1 MASSRQSAPGP
12 PAGSL
17 APVGAKP
24 PCSSRGAGSE
34 AVDHRNPA
42 SGAVSAAAAAAL
54 WGISSRG
61 GASASCEPPRA
72 ASPPAAPGQ
81 LLASEQLVVSE
92 LVCGTGDS
100 EAAEGMIVERTRDSS
115 GSGNRNFGEPLVFV
129 LGDPNS
135 GFIGAVHVATV
146 GMRAG
151 GKREVRLAFQDP
163 DFGYQ
168 LYPMDEQGRQIVL
181 HPWSEIIIEVE
192 LEEIRPPKPEA
203 APTGL
208 SAYLHSCADYFRVSI
223 SAR

>member
-1 MASSRQSAPGP
+1 MAFLFRAN
-12 PAGSL
+12 AL
-17 APVGAKP
+17 AWRIGA
-24 PCSSRGAGSE
+24 R
-34 AVDHRNPA
+34 R
-42 SGAVSAAAAAAL
+42 GAVSAAAAAAL

-72 ASPPAAPGQ
+72 ASPPAAVHVGAVQPGQ
-81 LLASEQLVVSE
+81 LVASEQLVVSE
-92 LVCGTGDS
+92 LVRGTGDS
-100 EAAEGMIVERTRDSS
+100 EAAEGMIVSVHCRVRVAATGLEVERTRDSS

-192 LEEIRPPKPEA
+192 LEEIRPLKPEA

-208 SAYLHSCADYFRVSI
+208 SAYLHSCADFFRVSI